1 MVDFPP
7 NSRRR
12 AFTLIELLV
21 VIAIIAIL
29 VALLLPAVQQARE
42 AARRSACQNNLK
54 QLGVALHN
62 YHDNFSV
69 LPYAVEHAGRTSNPS
84 IPFATNHTGYIML
97 LPYIEQAALY
107 DQFNFEA
114 ATGKYLGSGN
124 CGTSGSTPAT
134 LAGTEAE
141 INANIALGATV
152 INVFLCPSDG
162 GSTTMTSN
170 CVSRTGGGSYTT
182 QSPRPVTAKAC
193 YGFSVMSPGTSN
205 QWSAEARNQRG
216 MFGTNSNCNFAK
228 MKDGTSNCVAMVET
242 TLEIWQGAHEPV
254 TWVATG
260 WSKSGVTLQ
269 NSIAGINEW
278 RCCTWTSPTPLSET
292 DGTFGEVGSGGFPG
306 SNHPGGL
313 QVVMGDGS
321 VRFLSENIAQV
332 TRVNLSR
339 IADGEVLG
347 EF

>member
-1 MVDFPP
+1 MLGFLPR
-7 NSRRR
+7 SQRR

-62 YHDNFSV
+62 YHDTHDV
-69 LPYAVEHAGRTSNPS
+69 LPFGTANPGRTSDS
-84 IPFATNHTGYIML
+84 DVQLATNHTGYLML
-97 LPYIEQAALY
+97 LPYIEQSALY

-114 ATGKYLGSGN
+114 ATGKYQGSGN
-124 CGTSGSTPAT
+124 CGTNGSVPAT
-134 LAGTEAE
+134 LAGPESE
-141 INANIALGATV
+141 INANIALGET
-152 INVFLCPSDG
+152 IIDVFLCPSDG
-162 GSTTMTSN
+162 GSKTLTSD
-170 CVSRTGGGSYTT
+170 CVSRNGGSNYST
-182 QSPRPVTAKAC
+182 QSPRPKTAKTT
-193 YGFSVMSPGTSN
+193 YGFSTRLYNGTTL
-205 QWSAEARNQRG
+205 WGKEDRKTRA
-216 MFGTNSNCNFAK
+216 MFGINSDCTFAN

-242 TLEIWQGAHEPV
+242 TLEIYQGAHEPLA
-254 TWVATG
+254 WVAPG
-260 WSKSGVTLQ
+260 WAQFGITLQ
-269 NSIAGINEW
+269 DGIAGINEW
-278 RCCTWTSPTPLSET
+278 RCCTWTTPVPLSET
-292 DGTFGEVGSGGFPG
+292 EGTFGEVGSGGFPG

-321 VRFLSENIAQV
+321 VRFISENIAEE
-332 TRVNLSR
+332 TRINLAR